1 MKAFISLVLAI
12 AFVYVTLIV
21 SSYYLEVRSSSLG
34 TEKELLILKNYN
46 TRELEVKNALT
57 NTIHHALQEI
67 PPGMEAEN
75 ASKYIASKLADLESQ
90 EAGKGGAYYQT
101 YHLDLNFWCGFI
113 DDETGPMKKEMLE
126 KISSIKCQNCKD
138 FDEPVPKYSIENII
152 AARAD
157 PSKLLQAAETM
168 PACTPFLS
176 YDREN
181 KWIKVSEP
189 PAEYAWIGERP
200 AIGISILDTV
210 NNISSIV
217 IIPEG
222 TIIR

>member
-12 AFVYVTLIV
+12 AFVYVTLLLL
-21 SSYYLEVRSSSLG
+21 SYYLETRSSFLG

-46 TRELEVKNALT
+46 VRELEVKRAVT

-75 ASKYIASKLADLESQ
+75 ASRYIAGKLADLESQ
-90 EAGKGGAYYQT
+90 EASKGGGYYRT

-113 DDETGPMKKEMLE
+113 GEESESMKEEMLE
-126 KISSIKCQNCKD
+126 RVSSIKCSNCKD
-138 FDEPVPKYSIENII
+138 LDEFVPKYSIEDII
-152 AARAD
+152 ASRYD
-157 PSKLLQAAETM
+157 PSKLLQAVETV

-181 KWIKVSEP
+181 KWIKVTEP
-189 PAEYAWIGERP
+189 PAEYAWIGDSP

>member
-12 AFVYVTLIV
+12 AFVYVTLLLL
-21 SSYYLEVRSSSLG
+21 SYYLEARASFLG

-46 TRELEVKNALT
+46 TRELEVKGAVT

-75 ASKYIASKLADLESQ
+75 ASRYIAGKLTSLESQ
-90 EAGKGGAYYQT
+90 EASKGGGYYRT
-101 YHLDLNFWCGFI
+101 YHLDLHFWCGFI
-113 DDETGPMKKEMLE
+113 DEYTRQMKKEMLE
-126 KISSIKCQNCKD
+126 SVSSIKCLNCKD
-138 FDEPVPKYSIENII
+138 FDELVPKYSIEDMI
-152 AARAD
+152 ASRID
-157 PSKLLQAAETM
+157 PSRLLQVVETM

-176 YDREN
+176 YDREH
-181 KWIKVSEP
+181 KWIKVTEP
-189 PAEYAWIGERP
+189 PLEYMWVGDRP
-200 AIGISILDTV
+200 VIGISILDTV

>member
-12 AFVYVTLIV
+12 AFVYVTLLLL
-21 SSYYLEVRSSSLG
+21 SYYLEARSSFLG

-46 TRELEVKNALT
+46 TRELEVKRAVT

-75 ASKYIASKLADLESQ
+75 ASRYIAGKLAGLESL
-90 EAGKGGAYYQT
+90 EAGKGGKYYQT

-113 DDETGPMKKEMLE
+113 DEETGVMKKEMLE
-126 KISSIKCQNCKD
+126 KTSSIKCLNCKD
-138 FDEPVPKYSIENII
+138 LDEFVPKYSIENII
-152 AARAD
+152 ASRVD
-157 PSKLLQAAETM
+157 PTRLLQAVETM

-176 YDREN
+176 YNREN

-189 PAEYAWIGERP
+189 PAEYVWIGDNP